1 MQPPQSSSHVPSCA
15 DLHSSVMSELD
26 TALDTIGISLPRGSH
41 IVYLDIPVYFNVG
54 DLLINQ
60 GTEVFFRRMGY
71 SVHARL
77 TLEDLCE
84 PSGPQTESLQ
94 LRSRAIKYLESLDPS
109 VAIVLQGGGN
119 FGDLYPRHQLMREA
133 IVERFTGRLLIML
146 PQSAHFSSRGKAAA
160 SLDRFASH
168 SNLHLYFRDHES
180 VDLARSSGLSKV
192 YLLPDMAH
200 ALRPFMKTKADNF
213 GIGKGSICFRRSD
226 EEGTTWK
233 YPGSVRTECDW
244 NALIHRPHGLGN
256 RIVTEMMRRRLDPTM
271 KTPIALWYLITK
283 SIVAD
288 GIQLFLSHESVIT
301 DRLHAVILAALLD
314 RPVKYVDN
322 SYGKLS
328 RYSNAFLSRSPFVR
342 PLEIPVEG

>member
-1 MQPPQSSSHVPSCA
+1 MR
-15 DLHSSVMSELD
+15 ELD
-26 TALDTIGISLPRGSH
+26 TALNAIAMSLPRGSH

-84 PSGPQTESLQ
+84 PSGPQTESLK
-94 LRSRAIKYLESLDPS
+94 LRPRAIKYLESLDPK
-109 VAIVLQGGGN
+109 VAIVFQGGGN

-133 IVERFTGRLLIML
+133 IAKRFSRRLLVML
-146 PQSAHFSSRGKAAA
+146 PQSAHFSSREKAAA
-160 SLDRFASH
+160 SLDRFACH

-180 VDLARSSGLSKV
+180 VELARSRGLSKV
-192 YLLPDMAH
+192 FLLPDMAH
-200 ALRPFMKTKADNF
+200 ALRPSMKAKADNF
-213 GIGKGSICFRRSD
+213 GIGKDSICFRRSD

-233 YPGSVRTECDW
+233 YPGSVRTEGDW
-244 NALIHRPHGLGN
+244 NLLIHKTHGAGN

-288 GIQLFLSHESVIT
+288 AIQLFLSHESVVT

-328 RYSNAFLSRSPFVR
+328 RYSNVFLSQSPLVR
-342 PLEIPVEG
+342 PLELPVEG